1 MDLGLFEKMLAVDS
15 TSGKER
21 EFAQRL
27 MEWLKTPG
35 NRVESH
41 EVGDGTLNLLFRW
54 DRKPSGGKESLPSL
68 CFCSHLDTVQPYIP
82 PSFGDLPGGD
92 VRIEGRGSCDAK
104 GQVFSMFEACKALEK
119 EGYTDFG
126 LLLLAGEETGSF
138 GAKAWDR
145 DCPGGDVVI
154 VGEPTGGVQASAAK
168 GTASYEVTIHGK
180 PCHSGYPEA
189 GRSAVEMFMD
199 FMEEL
204 RGEDFPSDP
213 VLGPTTYNVGKLLS
227 DNPQNI
233 LSPELT
239 FRIYFRTTFAS
250 KEVVDAFM
258 AREREGF
265 ETVVRG
271 GDEPMEYTLWEGIP
285 SAPVSFGSDAP
296 RLHKFKRRSLLG
308 PGSIL
313 TAHTPGEQVLLSEL
327 SAAVENYKSIAKQ
340 IIKRT

>member
-1 MDLGLFEKMLAVDS
+1 MDLGLFQKMLSVDS

-21 EFAQRL
+21 EFAVRL

-41 EVGDGTLNLLFRW
+41 EVGDGTLNLLFSW
-54 DRKPSGGKESLPSL
+54 GSPKVF
-68 CFCSHLDTVQPYIP
+68 FCSHLDTVPPYIP
-82 PSFGDLPGGD
+82 PYFEDLPGGD
-92 VRIEGRGSCDAK
+92 VRVKGRGSCDAK

-145 DCPGGDVVI
+145 DCPGGEVVI
-154 VGEPTGGVQASAAK
+154 VGEPTGNVQASAAK
-168 GTASYEVTIHGK
+168 GTASFGVTIQGK
-180 PCHSGYPEA
+180 PCHSGYPAA
-189 GRSAVEMFMD
+189 GKSAVEMFLD
-199 FMEEL
+199 FMDEL
-204 RGEDFPSDP
+204 RSEDFPCDP
-213 VLGPTTYNVGKLLS
+213 LLGPATWNVGKLVS

-233 LSPELT
+233 LSPELA

-250 KEVVDAFM
+250 KDAVETFM
-258 AREREGF
+258 SKEREGF
-265 ETVVRG
+265 ETIAYG
-271 GDEPMEYTLWEGIP
+271 GDEPMEYTLWPGIP

-296 RLHKFKRRSLLG
+296 RLQKFKRRSLLG

-313 TAHTPGEQVLLSEL
+313 DAHTPGEQVLLSEL
-327 SAAVENYKSIAKQ
+327 TAAVENYKSIAKQ

>member
-35 NRVESH
+35 NGVESH

-54 DRKPSGGKESLPSL
+54 GAPKLF
-68 CFCSHLDTVQPYIP
+68 FCTHLDTVPPYIP
-82 PSFGDLPGGD
+82 PVFTDLADGD

-104 GQVFSMFEACKALEK
+104 GQIFAMFEACKALEK
-119 EGYTDFG
+119 EGYKDFG

-145 DCPGGDVVI
+145 DCPPGEVVV
-154 VGEPTGGVQASAAK
+154 VGEPTGNIQASAAK
-168 GTASYEVTIHGK
+168 GTASYGVTIHGK

-189 GRSAVEMFMD
+189 GRSAVQMFVD
-199 FMEEL
+199 FMNEL
-204 RGEDFPSDP
+204 GREVFPDDP
-213 VLGPTTYNVGKLLS
+213 VLGKTTWNIGKLLS

-233 LSPELT
+233 LSPQLS
-239 FRIYFRTTFAS
+239 FRIYFRTTFNGREAVE
-250 KEVVDAFM
+250 KFM
-258 AREREGF
+258 ARKREGF
-265 ETVVRG
+265 DVEAFG
-271 GDEPMEYTLWEGIP
+271 GDEPMEYFLWEGIP

-308 PGSIL
+308 PGAIL
-313 TAHTPGEQVLLSEL
+313 TAHTPGEQVLLSEIRT
-327 SAAVENYKSIAKQ
+327 ATDNYISIAKQ
-340 IIKRT
+340 VLKRT